1 MKTPFLKCF
10 FLLAAITIV
19 TLSSSL
25 SFSQDEPTF
34 SKWSLW
40 LGGHYTGLEDYYKK
54 TAEFDRGEEE
64 AMPEASLSY
73 LGYKGD
79 RSLNLFAHY
88 YDPKRMRLDLSG
100 RSKDLFSGKVSY
112 HSFFRQR
119 QTDLL
124 ENLMAREAVNQQNK
138 AGGKMFTYEH
148 EVPPSQTDFG
158 YTRHE
163 LKTDFEVKVPGSAE
177 LVLRAFHRSIL
188 EDGEDQKV
196 VSTHCSSC
204 HMESK
209 SVEVDRR
216 THTVSAGAEANAG
229 PVFLSYLGSYR
240 TFKSEAPQPEAYYD
254 SAQHPVSGEPKVFP
268 GMVFFHDSVVAF
280 GQISDNEK
288 MAHTLK
294 AKTQVGKGEILGSF
308 THTQAKNKSAGIEVN
323 GNGGTLKYVFSPNR
337 KARFIAQASLA
348 RIENDEVEV
357 DVPAWLGGDPDQF
370 DYIRYSNLT
379 RTVARGS
386 ARFTYQPDRKYRVFV
401 SAGYEGTQ
409 RDDYPYYE
417 AKERT
422 TKIKASV
429 GGKYRPSSKFWGR
442 IKYSFENTKNPA
454 PYNPLFERSAKD
466 QEANYY
472 YYEREDLR
480 YGDVTNRPT
489 NQHDADMAF
498 NFRPDLKV
506 SLSMGLKASLQ
517 TNDENTNLD
526 YERMMIKPQLSAT
539 LSPDPRWELFGNVS
553 YNRDKSTGLITVA
566 MMDG

>member
-1 MKTPFLKCF
+1 MKTPSLKCF

-19 TLSSSL
+19 TLSSSVAL
-25 SFSQDEPTF
+25 SQDEPTY
-34 SKWSLW
+34 SEWSLW

-54 TAEFDRGEEE
+54 VAEFDRGKEG

-73 LGYKGD
+73 FGYKGD

-88 YDPKRMRLDLSG
+88 YDPKKMWLDLSG
-100 RSKDLFSGKVSY
+100 KAKDVFSGKVSY

-124 ENLMAREAVNQQNK
+124 ENLMAREAVDQQNK
-138 AGGKMFTYEH
+138 PGGKMFTYEH
-148 EVPPSQTDFG
+148 ETPPSETDYG

-163 LKTDFEVKVPGSAE
+163 LKTDFQVKVPGSAE

-196 VSTHCSSC
+196 VSMHCSSC
-204 HMESK
+204 HMVSK

-229 PVFLSYLGSYR
+229 PVFVSYLGSYR
-240 TFKSEAPQPEAYYD
+240 IFKSEAPQPEAYYD

-323 GNGGTLKYVFSPNR
+323 GNGGTLKYVFSPNM

-348 RIENDEVEV
+348 RIENDEVMV
-357 DVPAWLGGDPDQF
+357 DAPAWLGGDPDQF
-370 DYIRYSNLT
+370 DYVRYSSLT
-379 RTVARGS
+379 RTVAKGS
-386 ARFTYQPDRKYRVFV
+386 AIFTYQPDRKYRVSI
-401 SAGYEGTQ
+401 SAGYEGIQ

-417 AKERT
+417 AKEMT

-442 IKYSFENTKNPA
+442 FKYSFENTKNPA
-454 PYNPLFERSAKD
+454 PYNQLFEKSAKNE
-466 QEANYY
+466 EANYY
-472 YYEREDLR
+472 YYEREDIR

-489 NQHDADMAF
+489 NQHDADVTL

-506 SLSMGLKASLQ
+506 SLSMNLKASLE

-526 YERMMIKPQLSAT
+526 YERIMLKPQLSAT